1 MVLWGSISL
10 AQSFM
15 GEGLIDEYQ
24 LIVCPLVLGE
34 ARPLFP
40 EQKESVTMK
49 LLTMKSFD
57 RGSVLLTY
65 AAAPADAGAPK
76 QR

>member
-15 GEGLIDEYQ
+15 GEALIDEYQ

-34 ARPLFP
+34 GRPLFP
-40 EQKESVTMK
+40 ERKDSVTMK
-49 LLTMKSFD
+49 LLTTKSFD